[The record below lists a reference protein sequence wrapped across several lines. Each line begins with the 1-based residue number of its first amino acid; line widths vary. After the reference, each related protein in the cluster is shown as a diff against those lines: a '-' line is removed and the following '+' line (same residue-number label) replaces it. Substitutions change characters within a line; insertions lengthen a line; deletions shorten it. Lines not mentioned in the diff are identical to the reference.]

1 MPKNSQVH
9 AQQLS
14 YRAGQTQEYNL
25 ERSARD
31 DPKLASR
38 SLETASRLHADRL
51 RINRGDTETQ
61 TRRKEQATP
70 AEETSARSQGVWSS
84 FWEWRCER

>member
-14 YRAGQTQEYNL
+14 YRARQTKEYNL

-38 SLETASRLHADRL
+38 SLETASRLYADRL

-61 TRRKEQATP
+61 TRRICPDCPKLLRQFLTG
-70 AEETSARSQGVWSS
+70 RGH
-84 FWEWRCER
+84 RNR